1 MFTSEVSMNK
11 PIKPLSF
18 DGVFRGIVVKRDDPE
33 GEGQIGVYVPKLS
46 SSPTTGNEQ
55 EKTEVPK
62 RTASSFDKNTEVSPV
77 VNPTTKNF
85 FWCKPAFGGEFKV
98 PPLKASVEVYFED
111 SDPQKPRYRPVN
123 ATIDGEVTPMT
134 NLKNSDTAKAD
145 QAKKPN
151 IYVIAETPEGHIMA
165 FDYNSDTNQ
174 FTMTMPNGTHIT
186 AATNGTHN
194 HIQMQTAGGHSFT
207 LDDKDSN
214 AKLTVIKDYITK
226 TGGNLSIDV
235 KGDASINVNG
245 STDINSK
252 GPASLSSASTV
263 TIKGSSVAIN

>member
-1 MFTSEVSMNK
+1 MNK

-134 NLKNSDTAKAD
+134 NLKNSDP
-145 QAKKPN
+145 Q
-151 IYVIAETPEGHIMA
+151 
-165 FDYNSDTNQ
+165 
-174 FTMTMPNGTHIT
+174 
-186 AATNGTHN
+186 
-194 HIQMQTAGGHSFT
+194 
-207 LDDKDSN
+207 
-214 AKLTVIKDYITK
+214 TK
-226 TGGNLSIDV
+226 TGFLCSSTIFAAIIPSIPILHF
-235 KGDASINVNG
+235 GLPI
-245 STDINSK
+245 
-252 GPASLSSASTV
+252 
-263 TIKGSSVAIN
+263 TIILF